1 MPATPVTRVRD
12 RPRVRVE
19 DLTVLLLTHP
29 GGPVVLQALDALSL
43 QQRRPDRIVL
53 TGLTAEDAEIADAR
67 AHPLIAEGGVE
78 LLVRE
83 PLGGPDE
90 KADLWQVIE
99 DARSGFD
106 ARPEHWVWILHD
118 DSVPEPEALANLIEA
133 TRSSSG
139 VGVVGPKLVR
149 ADNPRR
155 LISVGHRI
163 TRGGR
168 LVDSHVA
175 RELDQGQHDQRV
187 DVLGVPLPG
196 MLVRSDV
203 LNDVRGI
210 DKAFD
215 EGTEGLDLSWRS
227 HLAGHRVVVATDA
240 VVRQGEIGHPPATL
254 ATRRRTRQMALARGS
269 WWSAPWRA
277 IGILLTSVLAGLG
290 LLLVKRPTEAAAEFA
305 DTGAVLSP
313 WRGTGARWR
322 FRGRTRVRRGHLSGL
337 FAPASS
343 GWHGTADTVH
353 GALVSR
359 DTQRG
364 ASAAETGPV
373 SAEAESLESNP
384 SRLRSLWSWPL
395 ALAVLVGVAAAL
407 VRWRDLLSSL
417 SGRGH
422 GVSGGA
428 IAPVGTD
435 AEGLWHAW
443 AAPWSGAGLGSGD
456 VAAQWLL
463 PMSGLTWLVERLPW
477 VSASQSP
484 AAVGLAWILCAAIPL
499 SVVSA
504 YLATKIGVRA
514 RWIRAL
520 AGLVWAGMAPLSA
533 AVDEGRLGPVIA
545 HVALPLIVAGV
556 VVASSRRQGA
566 QRTSAA
572 FATAL
577 LTALVGAFTPSVLV
591 LVSIAGL
598 LVLLF
603 GPGWGRLRGLLLL
616 VLPWALS
623 GPWLKEVLADP
634 RVLLG
639 GAGATTAGQPAA
651 DPWQTLLLHP
661 GGGLSPTLWWT
672 VPLILL
678 AIGATLRRGHR
689 GRRAGVLLTGALIG
703 LVAAL
708 AAPLLQVGVVQVG
721 HPAAG
726 DPVTAWQGLFVS
738 VTAACL
744 LLGAAQ
750 AVELPHPAG
759 RDPWHAP
766 VVTVLTGV
774 VAFAGLGTLA
784 WTAWAGVGPQLEVA
798 TRAYPAVVDAQAHGP
813 EALRILDLS
822 VQDDKVTYR
831 LAGREPGLWV
841 RDHVV
846 ELVASSRAARQPG
859 GADGDSA
866 AAATSGADSLEPG
879 RVALGDAV
887 LALTD
892 GAGLDDSVPAH
903 DALLDLG
910 VGYVGLR
917 APEDDPL
924 IASLDATAALTRV
937 NSTDDLLLWRV
948 GSSGD
953 DSGLV
958 PPARVRLVDAA
969 GKALDIVPVDGPH
982 STLRSS
988 IEVAPGDTE
997 ALVVSET
1004 AGWASVATVRAS
1016 GEVLEPVADEWPLR
1030 YPVTAGAADQLQIE
1044 LPQQDV
1050 TWRLVTAGLW
1060 ALVLFLALPFGSRR
1074 RRSS

>member
-43 QQRRPDRIVL
+43 QERRPDRIVL
-53 TGLTAEDAEIADAR
+53 TGLTADDAEIVGAR
-67 AHPLIAEGGVE
+67 AHPLVAVDGVE

-83 PLGGPDE
+83 PLVPPDE
-90 KADLWQVIE
+90 EAELWQVIE
-99 DARSGFD
+99 DARGDLD
-106 ARPEHWVWILHD
+106 ARPEHWIWILHD
-118 DSVPEPEALANLIEA
+118 DSVPEPGTLANLIEA

-139 VGVVGPKLVR
+139 VGIVGPKLVR
-149 ADNPRR
+149 ADDPRR

-168 LVDSHVA
+168 IVDSQVA

-203 LNDVRGI
+203 LRDVRGV

-215 EGTEGLDLSWRS
+215 EGAEGLDLSWRS

-240 VVRQGEIGHPPATL
+240 VVRQGENGHPPATL
-254 ATRRRTRQMALARGS
+254 ATRRRIRQMALARGS

-277 IGILLTSVLAGLG
+277 ITILVTSLLAGLG
-290 LLLVKRPTEAAAEFA
+290 LLLVKRPSEAAAEFA
-305 DTGAVLSP
+305 DTGAVLTP

-322 FRGRTRVRRGHLSGL
+322 FRGRTRVRRSHLSGL

-353 GALVSR
+353 GALAGRDPRRVSS
-359 DTQRG
+359 G
-364 ASAAETGPV
+364 VETGPV
-373 SAEAESLESNP
+373 SSEAESLESTP

-395 ALAVLVGVAAAL
+395 TLALLVGVAAAL
-407 VRWRDLLSSL
+407 VRWRDLLPSV

-422 GVSGGA
+422 GVSGGV
-428 IAPVGTD
+428 IYPVGTD
-435 AEGLWHAW
+435 AAALWHAW
-443 AAPWSGAGLGSGD
+443 AGPWSGAGLGSGE
-456 VAAQWLL
+456 AAAPWLL
-463 PMSGLTWLVERLPW
+463 PMAGATWLVEQLPW
-477 VSASQSP
+477 VSPSQSP
-484 AAVGLAWILCAAIPL
+484 AAVALTWILFAAIPL
-499 SVVSA
+499 SIASA
-504 YLATKIGVRA
+504 YLATRIGVRA

-533 AVDEGRLGPVIA
+533 AVDEGRLGPVVA

-556 VVASSRRQGA
+556 MVAGSRRQGA

-572 FATAL
+572 FATVL
-577 LTALVGAFTPSVLV
+577 LTTLVGAFTPAVLV
-591 LVSIAGL
+591 LVSLAGL
-598 LVLLF
+598 LLLIF
-603 GPGWGRLRGLLLL
+603 GPGWGRLRGLLLA

-623 GPWLKEVLADP
+623 GPWLREVLGDP
-634 RVLLG
+634 RLLLG
-639 GAGATTAGQPAA
+639 GAGATTAGQSAA

-689 GRRAGVLLTGALIG
+689 GRRASGLLVGALIG
-703 LVAAL
+703 LAAAL
-708 AAPLLQVGVVQVG
+708 AAPLIQVGLVPVG

-759 RDPWHAP
+759 RAPWHAP
-766 VVTVLTGV
+766 VVAVLTGV
-774 VAFAGLGTLA
+774 VAFAGVGALA

-798 TRAYPAVVDAQAHGP
+798 TRPYPAVVEAQASGP
-813 EALRILDLS
+813 ESLRILDLG
-822 VQDDKVTYR
+822 VEDDAVTYR

-841 RDHVV
+841 RDHVA
-846 ELVASSRAARQPG
+846 EIVASSDLAAARDEDARRDG
-859 GADGDSA
+859 SVTNGADW
-866 AAATSGADSLEPG
+866 LEPG
-879 RVALGDAV
+879 RVALRDAV

-892 GAGLDDSVPAH
+892 GASADSPVSAH
-903 DALLDLG
+903 QALLDLG

-924 IASLDATAALTRV
+924 IASLDATEALTRV

-953 DSGLV
+953 GNVLV
-958 PPARVRLVDAA
+958 PPARVRLVDGADDPVA
-969 GKALDIVPVDGPH
+969 IVPVDGPH
-982 STLRSS
+982 SVLRSS
-988 IEVAPGDTE
+988 TDAVPEGTA
-997 ALVVSET
+997 ALVVSE
-1004 AGWASVATVRAS
+1004 AQGWASVAQVRAS
-1016 GEVLEPVADEWPLR
+1016 GVLLEPVADEWPLR
-1030 YPVTAGAADQLQIE
+1030 YPVTAGAADQVQIE
-1044 LPQQDV
+1044 LTQQDL

-1060 ALVLFLALPFGSRR
+1060 TLVLFLALPFGSRR